1 MDSLLSS
8 VKSRVADQ
16 SFRSNGKASIVRSS
30 PNLETPEFCPLGLLR
45 LPQGP
50 IIASH

>member
-16 SFRSNGKASIVRSS
+16 SFRSNGKAPIVRPT
-30 PNLETPEFCPLGLLR
+30 PNLETPEFCPPELLR
-45 LPQGP
+45 LPQEP